1 MYRAVTF
8 YFLAENVDLSSNS
21 QVIESLDSI
30 KLHIDFSSEN
40 EMKIFLDE
48 DDISLKIRSQEVTSA
63 VSIVSA
69 IKEVREMMVQI
80 QRSFTEIG
88 NFVVEGRD
96 IGTVVFPDAE
106 HKFYLQ
112 ADYDIRA
119 KRRLADFEK
128 INEAKNINEIKEDLE
143 KRDKYDSTRKLSPL
157 KIPDGAIIVASY
169 GTFSTGINIRTLH
182 NIVFASPSKSRIRNL
197 QSIGRDLRLKDNDSN
212 ATLYDISDDLT
223 HNEKENYT
231 LSHFRDCLLYTSP
244 SPRD

>member
-1 MYRAVTF
+1 MVITIDGAAGVGKSSTAKELAKRLEYKYFDTGAMYRAVTF

-48 DDISLKIRSQEVTSA
+48 DDISLKIRSQEVTSV

-69 IKEVREMMVQI
+69 IKEVREMMVKI
-80 QRSFTEIG
+80 QRSFTKNG

-157 KIPDGAIIVASY
+157 KIPDGAIIIDTTYCSFDDQVDQ
-169 GTFSTGINIRTLH
+169 I
-182 NIVFASPSKSRIRNL
+182 
-197 QSIGRDLRLKDNDSN
+197 LKH
-212 ATLYDISDDLT
+212 I
-223 HNEKENYT
+223 EK
-231 LSHFRDCLLYTSP
+231 
-244 SPRD
+244 

>member
-1 MYRAVTF
+1 MVITIDGAAGVGKSSTAKELAKRLEYKYFDTGAMYRAVTF
-8 YFLAENVDLSSNS
+8 HFLAENVDLNSSD
-21 QVIESLDSI
+21 QVIESLNSI
-30 KLHIDFSSEN
+30 KLQIDFSSEN

-48 DDISLKIRSQEVTSA
+48 DDISLKIRSQEVTSV

-69 IKEVREMMVQI
+69 IKEVREMMVKI
-80 QRSFTEIG
+80 QRSFTKNG

-157 KIPDGAIIVASY
+157 KIPDGAIIVDT
-169 GTFSTGINIRTLH
+169 TFCSFDDQVTQI
-182 NIVFASPSKSRIRNL
+182 
-197 QSIGRDLRLKDNDSN
+197 LKH
-212 ATLYDISDDLT
+212 I
-223 HNEKENYT
+223 EK
-231 LSHFRDCLLYTSP
+231 
-244 SPRD
+244 

>member
-1 MYRAVTF
+1 MVITIDGAAGVGKSSTAKELAKRLEYKYFDTGAMYRAVTF
-8 YFLAENVDLSSNS
+8 YFLAQNVDLSSNS

-48 DDISLKIRSQEVTSA
+48 NDISLKIRSQEVTSA

-80 QRSFTEIG
+80 QRSFTENG

-157 KIPDGAIIVASY
+157 KIPDGAIIIDTTYCSFDDQVNQ
-169 GTFSTGINIRTLH
+169 I
-182 NIVFASPSKSRIRNL
+182 
-197 QSIGRDLRLKDNDSN
+197 LKH
-212 ATLYDISDDLT
+212 I
-223 HNEKENYT
+223 EK
-231 LSHFRDCLLYTSP
+231 
-244 SPRD
+244 

>member
-1 MYRAVTF
+1 MVITIDGAAGVGKSSTAKELAKRLEYKYFDTGAMYRAVTF
-8 YFLAENVDLSSNS
+8 YFLAQNVDLSSNS

-48 DDISLKIRSQEVTSA
+48 DDISLKIRSQEVTSV

-69 IKEVREMMVQI
+69 IKEVREMMVKI
-80 QRSFTEIG
+80 QRSFTKNG

-157 KIPDGAIIVASY
+157 KIPDGAIIIDTTYCSFDDQVDQ
-169 GTFSTGINIRTLH
+169 I
-182 NIVFASPSKSRIRNL
+182 
-197 QSIGRDLRLKDNDSN
+197 LKH
-212 ATLYDISDDLT
+212 I
-223 HNEKENYT
+223 EK
-231 LSHFRDCLLYTSP
+231 
-244 SPRD
+244 